1 MRELIEKG
9 VGFKYVFRDFKRDIN
24 SKNITAAIAGAAFG
38 LPAGVVMISAGTA
51 AGLSSELIILWVT
64 SVYLIGGIFGVL
76 VPAYYRKPI
85 PIASSLATAVL
96 FATAVAQVGLAET
109 LGATIMAGLL
119 VMLAGTTGSMGKIID
134 LIPTPIV
141 MAMVG
146 GVFLSFGLD
155 LVSPLESALF
165 PAILMIGTFII
176 VTRFAP
182 VFPPVLAAIIIG
194 VIYLFVSDVS
204 FTGVEFTVA
213 YPELVLPAFSFEALL
228 IYGLPLTLI
237 LIGMENPTAI
247 SLLRNEGFKDTPVNG
262 ISAINGF
269 ATVIGAFFGAYNTAT
284 AGPMVGL
291 FGSSEAGPKD
301 KRWVGAVL
309 FGVIFIVAAPFYG
322 SLVSLFEVMP
332 GFFVAIIAGLA
343 LLKVLISTIGG
354 ALGAE
359 THKIG
364 AMFAFLI
371 AASDI
376 TILGISSAFWAL
388 IIGFGI
394 SLLIEPQDFSFYKKK
409 VDKQVRKTESAS

>member
-1 MRELIEKG
+1 MIEKG
-9 VGFKYVFRDFKRDIN
+9 VGFKNVISDFKRDIN
-24 SKNITAAIAGAAFG
+24 SKNVTASIAGAAFG
-38 LPAGVVMISAGTA
+38 LPAGIVMISAGTA
-51 AGLSSELIILWVT
+51 AGLSSRLIILWVT

-109 LGATIMAGLL
+109 LGATIIAGLL
-119 VMLAGTTGSMGKIID
+119 VLLVGTTGTMSKIID

-155 LVSPLESALF
+155 LVSSLENSLL
-165 PAILMIGTFII
+165 PAVLMIGTFII
-176 VTRFAP
+176 VTRFASA
-182 VFPPVLAAIIIG
+182 FPPVLASIIVG
-194 VIYLFVSDVS
+194 VIYLLVSDVS
-204 FTGVEFTVA
+204 FAGVEFSVA
-213 YPELVLPAFSFEALL
+213 YPELVVPAFSFEAFL

-247 SLLRNEGFKDTPVNG
+247 ALLKNEGGFKDTPVNG
-262 ISAINGF
+262 ISAVNGF
-269 ATVIGAFFGAYNTAT
+269 ATAMGAFFGAYNTAT

-291 FGSSEAGPKD
+291 FGSPEAGPKD

-309 FGVIFIVAAPFYG
+309 FGVIFIIAAPFYG
-322 SLVSLFEVMP
+322 SLVSLFEIMP
-332 GFFVAIIAGLA
+332 DFFVAIIAGLA

-376 TILGISSAFWAL
+376 TILGINSAFWAL

-394 SLLIEPQDFSFYKKK
+394 SLFIEPQDFQFYKKRLNSNIK
-409 VDKQVRKTESAS
+409 NQSA

>member
-1 MRELIEKG
+1 M
-9 VGFKYVFRDFKRDIN
+9 
-24 SKNITAAIAGAAFG
+24 
-38 LPAGVVMISAGTA
+38 VMISAGTA

-64 SVYLIGGIFGVL
+64 SVYLIGGIFGIL
-76 VPAYYRKPI
+76 IPAYYRIPI
-85 PIASSLATAVL
+85 PIASSLAAAVL
-96 FATAVAQVGLAET
+96 FATAVSQVGLAES
-109 LGATIMAGLL
+109 LGATIIAGII
-119 VMLAGTTGSMGKIID
+119 VFLAGTTGSMGKIIE

-155 LVSPLESALF
+155 LVSSLESALL

-182 VFPPVLAAIIIG
+182 VVPPVLASIIVG
-194 VIYLFVSDVS
+194 VVYLLVSDVS
-204 FTGVEFTVA
+204 FAGVEFSVE
-213 YPELVLPAFSFEALL
+213 YPELVLPAFSFESFL
-228 IYGLPLTLI
+228 IYGLPLILI

-247 SLLRNEGFKDTPVNG
+247 ALLKNEGFKDTPVNG

-269 ATVIGAFFGAYNTAT
+269 ATAFGAFFGAYNTCT

-291 FGSSEAGPKD
+291 FGSSEAGPKE
-301 KRWVGAVL
+301 KRWVGAIL

-322 SLVSLFEVMP
+322 SLVSLFEEMP

-343 LLKVLISTIGG
+343 LLKVLITTIGG
-354 ALGAE
+354 SLGAE

-371 AASDI
+371 AASEI
-376 TILGISSAFWAL
+376 TILGIDSAFWAL
-388 IIGFGI
+388 IIGFAI
-394 SLLIEPQDFSFYKKK
+394 SLLIEPQDFKFIGNKKQYNK
-409 VDKQVRKTESAS
+409 HSA